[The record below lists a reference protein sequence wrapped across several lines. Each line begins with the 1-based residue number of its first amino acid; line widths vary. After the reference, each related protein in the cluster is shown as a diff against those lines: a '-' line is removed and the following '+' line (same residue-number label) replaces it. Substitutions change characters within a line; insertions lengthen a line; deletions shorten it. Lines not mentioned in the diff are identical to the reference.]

1 MITIFPVVCPLI
13 KLEIML
19 IQSSVIYLTS
29 GITLDVLILTLPK
42 IDQLLWYGPNC
53 AMETLFSVLS
63 NNSLKLVLLGD
74 SFKTLAKSI

>member
-13 KLEIML
+13 KLETML